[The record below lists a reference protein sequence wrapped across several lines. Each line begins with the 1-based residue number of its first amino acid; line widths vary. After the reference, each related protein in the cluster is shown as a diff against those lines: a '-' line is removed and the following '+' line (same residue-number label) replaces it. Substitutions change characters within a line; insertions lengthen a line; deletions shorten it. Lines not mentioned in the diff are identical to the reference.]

1 MKYCISLHRIRM
13 LTMVSILL
21 LLFISLSAYAVSDVS
36 DLAEEVVRLASSQI
50 NKTKGDGEFVG
61 LIWADADVTY
71 CERFVSAVITVAS
84 GKKISEQKVKYS
96 TASTDCNTRHS
107 LPRADPCIDL
117 IKESE
122 EPPKGAV
129 VYCVG
134 AIRGSIRKD
143 LENCYGGYVGISDGE
158 GNVIGVINATQGVL
172 SKPIKSFNAT
182 GYGWIFPEEWD
193 TPVVPP
199 PKVGKDLPKTFTKKD
214 VSIMLVSVEAFPPP
228 KKTAW
233 VVGSQS
239 ETRIAIKITNNTYNK
254 ISPDI
259 GSARI
264 VADGQEFRVSGYPGI
279 NEVKPGV
286 AEIADNIFFP
296 GLPANINKI
305 TIYIPYT
312 IDKPSWEK
320 IEAEFEVE
328 FY

>member
-1 MKYCISLHRIRM
+1 M
-13 LTMVSILL
+13 LTMVIILL
-21 LLFISLSAYAVSDVS
+21 LLLISLSAYAVSDVS
-36 DLAEEVVRLASSQI
+36 NLAEDVVRLASSQI
-50 NKTKGDGEFVG
+50 NKAKGDGEFAG

-71 CERFVSAVITVAS
+71 SERFVSAVITVAS
-84 GKKISEQKVKYS
+84 GKKISEQKIKYS

-107 LPRADPCIDL
+107 LPMADPCIDL

-129 VYCVG
+129 VYYTG
-134 AIRGSIRKD
+134 YIKKGD
-143 LENCYGGYVGISDGE
+143 QENYYGGHVGISDGK
-158 GNVIGVINATQGVL
+158 GNLISVINATQGVL
-172 SKPIKSFNAT
+172 SKPIKNFDAN

-193 TPVVPP
+193 TPVILP
-199 PKVGKDLPKTFTKKD
+199 PKVGKDLPKTFTKKG

-228 KKTAW
+228 KKTAFG
-233 VVGSQS
+233 VGSQS
-239 ETRIAIKITNNTYNK
+239 ETHIAIKITNNTYNE

-264 VADGQEFRVSGYPGI
+264 VTDGQEFRVRGYQGI
-279 NEVKPGV
+279 NKVKPGV
-286 AEIADNIFFP
+286 AEIADNISFP

-305 TIYIPYT
+305 TIYIPYN
-312 IDKPSWEK
+312 INKPSWEE

>member
-1 MKYCISLHRIRM
+1 MKFCISLHRIRM

-96 TASTDCNTRHS
+96 TAFTDRNTRHS
-107 LPRADPCIDL
+107 LPGADPYIGL
-117 IKESE
+117 IKESK

-129 VYCVG
+129 VYYVG
-134 AIRGSIRKD
+134 YIREGDI
-143 LENCYGGYVGISDGE
+143 ENCYGGYVGISDGK
-158 GNVIGVINATQGVL
+158 GNVIGVINASQGVQ
-172 SKPIKSFNAT
+172 SKPIKNFDA
-182 GYGWIFPEEWD
+182 YWCGWIFPEEWD
-193 TPVVPP
+193 TPVVAP

-228 KKTAW
+228 KKTAYL
-233 VVGSQS
+233 VGSQS
-239 ETRIAIKITNNTYNK
+239 ETLIAIKITNNTYNS
-254 ISPDI
+254 ISPYI
-259 GSARI
+259 GRARI
-264 VADGQEFRVSGYPGI
+264 VADGQEFGVSGYPGI
-279 NEVKPGV
+279 NEVRPGV
-286 AEIADNIFFP
+286 AEIADNVFFP

-305 TIYIPYT
+305 KIYIPYV
-312 IDKPSWEK
+312 IEKPSWEE